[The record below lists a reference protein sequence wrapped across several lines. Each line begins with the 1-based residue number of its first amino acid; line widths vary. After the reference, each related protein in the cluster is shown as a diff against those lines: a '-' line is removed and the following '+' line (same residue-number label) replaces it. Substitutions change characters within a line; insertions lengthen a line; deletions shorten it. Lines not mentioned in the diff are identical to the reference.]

1 MSTRCPSACS
11 LLSAAAL
18 LWLAACSNG
27 GASSANFTPNTATAV
42 GATYTLAQVATH
54 SGRSDCWTAI
64 NGNVYN
70 VTAWATRHPGGDQNI
85 YRLCGIDGSSAF
97 TGQHGDQGEPN
108 EVLAEYQVGTLS

>member
-1 MSTRCPSACS
+1 MSSGAHAHVRCCRRLPCCGWRPAVT
-11 LLSAAAL
+11 A
-18 LWLAACSNG
+18 

-42 GATYTLAQVATH
+42 GATPWRRWRLT

-70 VTAWATRHPGGDQNI
+70 VTAWATRHPGNDQNI

-97 TGQHGDQGEPN
+97 TGQHGDRGERS
-108 EVLAEYQVGTLS
+108 EVLAEYKVGTLS